1 MIVLQINTQVNSGS
15 TGRHAE
21 NTGRLL
27 LKLGHQSYIAYG
39 RGTQLSKSN
48 LIHIGNKFHHLFH
61 LVNTRFF
68 DLHGLGSTIPTKKF
82 IHKIENIKPDV
93 IHLRNIHGYYINYR
107 VLFRYLASSNYPVVW
122 TLHDCWPFTGHCSH
136 FEHIN
141 CFKWQTECQNC
152 PNKHGYPESWF
163 IDNSRKNYHQKKNLF
178 TLLNKMILVAPSIW
192 MKNYLEKSFL
202 SKYEIRMIYNGIDIN
217 KFRITDSKT
226 VKVKYNLQKKYV
238 LAVANVW
245 TQKKGLSDL
254 LALRKLLK
262 EDIEIVLVGLNRRQ
276 QNSLP
281 TGIKGIMRTENIDE
295 LAAIYSTAE
304 VFVNPTYADNFPTTN
319 LESLAC
325 GTPVITYNTGGSPEA
340 IDENTGIVVEK
351 GNIQQLARAIKIVV
365 EKGKEHYKPLCRERA
380 IKYFNKDERFM
391 DYIRLY
397 ETLISG

>member
-1 MIVLQINTQVNSGS
+1 MKVLQINISVSSGS
-15 TGRHAE
+15 TGRIAE
-21 NTGRLL
+21 ELGKLL
-27 LKLGHQSYIAYG
+27 IINGHKSYIAYG
-39 RGTQLSKSN
+39 RTCNISESVTVK
-48 LIHIGNKFHHLFH
+48 IGNHFSLAEHLIR
-61 LVNTRFF
+61 TRLL
-68 DLHGLGSTIPTKKF
+68 DRHGFGSADATKKF
-82 IHKIENIKPDV
+82 IAKLDEIDPDI
-93 IHLRNIHGYYINYR
+93 IHLHNIHGYYLNIR
-107 VLFRYLASSNYPVVW
+107 VLFEYLQKKNKPVVW
-122 TLHDCWPFTGHCSH
+122 TFHDCWPFTGHCSH

-141 CFKWQTECQNC
+141 CFKWQTECHNC
-152 PNKHGYPESWF
+152 PNKHSYPKSWF

-340 IDENTGIVVEK
+340 IDENTGFVVEK
-351 GNIQQLARAIKIVV
+351 GNIQQLYEAINIVIK
-365 EKGKEHYKPLCRERA
+365 KGKEHYKPLCRERA
-380 IKYFNKDERFM
+380 IKHFNKDERFL

-397 ETLISG
+397 ETLISD